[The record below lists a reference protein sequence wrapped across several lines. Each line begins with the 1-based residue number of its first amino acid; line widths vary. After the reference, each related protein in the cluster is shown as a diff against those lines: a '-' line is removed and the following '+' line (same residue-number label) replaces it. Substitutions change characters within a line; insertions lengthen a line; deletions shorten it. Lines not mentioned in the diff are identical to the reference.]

1 MSRVVEMSLD
11 APARVAREW
20 MQQTVEEPAAKKTA
34 AGRAKRSANA
44 GGVGEAM
51 ADALNHV
58 AEFSPQLS
66 LVSARTP
73 LVIYPLALSHKLAE
87 AGWRAS
93 VEASAE
99 GRRLVVSRRESHS
112 PAVTVREI
120 VCDARLEAGVPLAE
134 QVGDLP
140 PELRQALDAAGALA
154 SLDSVLQLQRTVWR
168 WTPKDGHPV
177 DVIMN
182 DALEAPPNAMPQA
195 QPRFCELLV
204 SAQCDDDEART
215 AETPAEGEQPVP
227 ESEQPD
233 SEVEPSEPEG
243 EQPDSLTRAI
253 RTLYAAAQALVGG
266 LPVFPVLHGF
276 LERPPHDPAEDEP
289 ARAIPV
295 DLIDVQT
302 PHAALVAISAN
313 IAQQWFGNE
322 RGVRES
328 ATIEF
333 VHQMRVAQRRLRTA
347 LRIFAGWADADW
359 TTRVAPELQWLGERL
374 GEARDLDVFTDS
386 TLPALAAADVDAS
399 TWSAVLAEAD
409 ARRFEARVRL
419 QAAMRSR
426 RYAQLSLAWLAWLA
440 ELPLRPAPEAAAEL
454 TLREFVSKR
463 VRKHFKRLT
472 DTTKLSELDA
482 EARHR
487 HRIEAKRL
495 RYMLEFFESIASGRT
510 RRDVARTLQRIQSV
524 LGDGNDAVVALGFLE
539 KLDIT
544 PYQQGFARGWSQ
556 AVNHCAAQ
564 EGERLLRALDEPRIK
579 HGA

>member
-11 APARVAREW
+11 APALVAREW
-20 MQQTVEEPAAKKTA
+20 MQQSVEEPAARKTA
-34 AGRAKRSANA
+34 SARAKRNASA
-44 GGVGEAM
+44 GGIGEAI
-51 ADALNHV
+51 AEALNHV
-58 AEFSPQLS
+58 VEFSPQLS

-73 LVIYPLALSHKLAE
+73 LTIYPLALSRKLAE
-87 AGWRAS
+87 AGWRAL
-93 VEASAE
+93 VEASGE
-99 GRRLVVSRRESHS
+99 GRRLVVSRREAHS

-120 VCDARLEAGVPLAE
+120 VYDARLESGVSLAE
-134 QVGDLP
+134 QVRDLP
-140 PELRQALDAAGALA
+140 SELRQALDAAGALA
-154 SLDSVLQLQRTVWR
+154 SLESVLELQRTVWR
-168 WTPKDGHPV
+168 WTPHDGHPV
-177 DVIMN
+177 DVVMN
-182 DALEAPPNAMPQA
+182 DASDTPPNAMPQA

-204 SAQCDDDEART
+204 STQCDDGE
-215 AETPAEGEQPVP
+215 AETPPEDEPPAP

-233 SEVEPSEPEG
+233 PQDEQPDLKDD
-243 EQPDSLTRAI
+243 QPDSLTRAL
-253 RTLYAAAQALVGG
+253 RTLYAAAHALVAG

-276 LERPPHDPAEDEP
+276 LERPPHDPADEEP

-295 DLIDVQT
+295 DLIDIQT
-302 PHAALVAISAN
+302 PHAALIAIGAN
-313 IAQQWFGNE
+313 VAQQWFGNE
-322 RGVRES
+322 RGVRET

-333 VHQMRVAQRRLRTA
+333 VHQMRIAQRRLRTA
-347 LRIFAGWADADW
+347 LRIFSSWADEDW
-359 TTRVAPELQWLGERL
+359 TTRVEPELRWLGERL

-409 ARRFEARVRL
+409 ARRFEARARL

-440 ELPLRPAPEAAAEL
+440 ELPMRRAPEAAGDF
-454 TLREFVSKR
+454 TLREFVAKR

-472 DTTKLSELDA
+472 DTSKLSELDA
-482 EARHR
+482 AARHR

-539 KLDIT
+539 QLDIT

-564 EGERLLRALDEPRIK
+564 EGERLLRMLDEPRIK
-579 HGA
+579 RGA

>member
-1 MSRVVEMSLD
+1 MSRVVEISLD
-11 APARVAREW
+11 APARAAREW
-20 MQQTVEEPAAKKTA
+20 MQQTVEEPASAARKTA
-34 AGRAKRSANA
+34 ARAKRNAHA

-51 ADALNHV
+51 AEALNHV
-58 AEFSPQLS
+58 AEFSPQLA
-66 LVSARTP
+66 LVSARAP
-73 LVIYPLALSHKLAE
+73 LTIYPLALSRKLAE
-87 AGWRAS
+87 AGWRAR

-120 VCDARLEAGVPLAE
+120 VCDTLLESGVPLAE

-140 PELRQALDAAGALA
+140 SELRQALDAAGALA
-154 SLDSVLQLQRTVWR
+154 SLDSVLQLQRTIWR
-168 WTPKDGHPV
+168 WTPLDGHPV
-177 DVIMN
+177 DVVMN
-182 DALEAPPNAMPQA
+182 DASDTPPNATPQA

-204 SAQCDDDEART
+204 SAQCVDDGEAK
-215 AETPAEGEQPVP
+215 TPVEDEQPALESEQPGPNDELSEP

-233 SEVEPSEPEG
+233 A
-243 EQPDSLTRAI
+243 LTRAI
-253 RTLYAAAQALVGG
+253 RTLYAATQALVAG
-266 LPVFPVLHGF
+266 LPVFPVLQGF
-276 LERPPHDPAEDEP
+276 LERPPHDPADAEP

-302 PHAALVAISAN
+302 PHDALVAIGAN

-347 LRIFAGWADADW
+347 LRIFSGWADADW

-409 ARRFEARVRL
+409 ARRFAARERL

-440 ELPLRPAPEAAAEL
+440 ELPLRSAPEAAADL
-454 TLREFVSKR
+454 TLREYVAKR

-539 KLDIT
+539 QLDIT

-579 HGA
+579 RGA

>member
-11 APARVAREW
+11 APALVAREW
-20 MQQTVEEPAAKKTA
+20 MQQTVEEPAARKTA
-34 AGRAKRSANA
+34 SARAKRHASV

-51 ADALNHV
+51 AEALNHV

-66 LVSARTP
+66 PVSARTP
-73 LVIYPLALSHKLAE
+73 LTIYPLALSRKLAE
-87 AGWRAS
+87 AGWRAL

-99 GRRLVVSRRESHS
+99 GRRLVVSRRDFHS
-112 PAVTVREI
+112 PAVTVRE
-120 VCDARLEAGVPLAE
+120 VVYDARLESGVPLAE
-134 QVGDLP
+134 QVSGLP
-140 PELRQALDAAGALA
+140 SELRQALDAAGALA

-168 WTPKDGHPV
+168 WTPQDGRPV
-177 DVIMN
+177 DVVMN
-182 DALEAPPNAMPQA
+182 DALDVPPNAMPQA

-204 SAQCDDDEART
+204 STQCDAGEAD
-215 AETPAEGEQPVP
+215 TPSEGSDGEQPAP

-233 SEVEPSEPEG
+233 PKG
-243 EQPDSLTRAI
+243 EQPDLKDEHPDSLTRAI
-253 RTLYAAAQALVGG
+253 RTLYAAAQALVAG

-276 LERPPHDPAEDEP
+276 LERPPHDPADEEP

-295 DLIDVQT
+295 DLIDIQT
-302 PHAALVAISAN
+302 PHAALIAIGAN

-322 RGVRES
+322 RGVRET

-333 VHQMRVAQRRLRTA
+333 VHQMRIAQRRLRTA
-347 LRIFAGWADADW
+347 LRIFSGWADEDW
-359 TTRVAPELQWLGERL
+359 TTRVEPELRWLGERL

-409 ARRFEARVRL
+409 ARRFEARARL

-440 ELPLRPAPEAAAEL
+440 ELPLRSAPEAAADF
-454 TLREFVSKR
+454 TLREFVGKR
-463 VRKHFKRLT
+463 VRKHYKRLT
-472 DTTKLSELDA
+472 DTSKLSELDA

-539 KLDIT
+539 QLDIT

-564 EGERLLRALDEPRIK
+564 EGERLLHALDAPRIK

>member
-11 APARVAREW
+11 APALVAREW
-20 MQQTVEEPAAKKTA
+20 MQQTVEQPAARKTA
-34 AGRAKRSANA
+34 SARAKRTAS
-44 GGVGEAM
+44 GGVIGEAM
-51 ADALNHV
+51 AEALDHV
-58 AEFSPQLS
+58 VEFSPQLS

-73 LVIYPLALSHKLAE
+73 LTIYPLALSRKLAE

-112 PAVTVREI
+112 PAVTLREI
-120 VCDARLEAGVPLAE
+120 VYDARLESGVALAE
-134 QVGDLP
+134 QVSDVP
-140 PELRQALDAAGALA
+140 SELRQALDAAGALA
-154 SLDSVLQLQRTVWR
+154 SLASVLQLQRTVWR
-168 WTPKDGHPV
+168 WTPQDGHPV
-177 DVIMN
+177 DVVMN
-182 DALEAPPNAMPQA
+182 DALDVPPNAMPQA

-204 SAQCDDDEART
+204 STQCDDGEAQ
-215 AETPAEGEQPVP
+215 TPPEGEQSAP
-227 ESEQPD
+227 ESEQPALED
-233 SEVEPSEPEG
+233 

-253 RTLYAAAQALVGG
+253 RTLCAAAQALVAG
-266 LPVFPVLHGF
+266 LPLFPVLHGV
-276 LERPPHDPAEDEP
+276 LERPPRDPADEEP

-295 DLIDVQT
+295 DLSDIRT
-302 PHAALVAISAN
+302 PHAALIAIEAN
-313 IAQQWFGNE
+313 VAQQWFGNE
-322 RGVRES
+322 RGVRET

-347 LRIFAGWADADW
+347 LRIFSGWADEDW
-359 TTRVAPELQWLGERL
+359 TTRVEPELRWLGERL
-374 GEARDLDVFTDS
+374 GEARDLDVFADS

-409 ARRFEARVRL
+409 ARRFEARARL

-440 ELPLRPAPEAAAEL
+440 ELPLRSAPEALADC
-454 TLREFVSKR
+454 TLREFVAKR

-472 DTTKLSELDA
+472 DTSKLSELDA
-482 EARHR
+482 KARHR

-524 LGDGNDAVVALGFLE
+524 LGDGNDAMVALGFLE
-539 KLDIT
+539 QLDIT
-544 PYQQGFARGWSQ
+544 PYQQGFACGWSQ
-556 AVNHCAAQ
+556 AVNRCAAQ
-564 EGERLLRALDEPRIK
+564 EGERLLRALEEPRIK